1 MYIIIIGGG
10 KVGFHLAK
18 ALLTEGQEVLVIEK
32 DRNRL
37 DFITS
42 ELGGVCMAG
51 DGCEAAVLAEAGAAR
66 ADMLIAVTGDD
77 EDNLV
82 SCQVAKLSFKVPHT
96 TARINNPKNE
106 KLFHMMG
113 IDFTVSSINVIL
125 ENIQQ
130 EVPTHVLTH
139 LFTLQDRGLEIVEVR
154 IPADSKSIGKKV
166 KDINL
171 PTGSMLLLILRR
183 DEEPHMIL
191 PNTEIQTGDQI
202 IALTPTANEDL
213 LKSALKGR

>member
-1 MYIIIIGGG
+1 MYIIIVGGG

-32 DRNRL
+32 DRSRL
-37 DFITS
+37 DFITG

-51 DGCEAAVLAEAGAAR
+51 DGCEASTLTEAGAAR

-82 SCQVAKLSFKVPHT
+82 SCQVAKLSFKVPRT

-106 KLFHMMG
+106 KLFHMLG
-113 IDFTVSSINVIL
+113 VDFTVSSINVIL

-139 LFTLQDRGLEIVEVR
+139 LLNLQDRGLGIVEIR

-166 KDINL
+166 KDISL
-171 PTGSMLLLILRR
+171 PTGSMLILILRR
-183 DEEPHMIL
+183 DEEPRLITSA
-191 PNTEIQTGDQI
+191 TEIQTGDQI
-202 IALTPTANEDL
+202 IALTPTVNEDL

>member
-1 MYIIIIGGG
+1 MYIIVVGGG

-18 ALLTEGQEVLVIEK
+18 ALLTEGQEVLIIEK

-37 DFITS
+37 DFITG

-51 DGCEAAVLAEAGAAR
+51 DGCESATLAEAGAAR

-82 SCQVAKLSFKVPHT
+82 ACQVAKLSFKVPRT

-106 KLFHMMG
+106 KLFHMLG
-113 IDFTVSSINVIL
+113 VDFTVSSTNVIL

-139 LFTLQDRGLEIVEVR
+139 LLNLQDRGLGIVEIR
-154 IPADSKSIGKKV
+154 IPADSRSIGKKI
-166 KDINL
+166 KDISL
-171 PTGSMLLLILRR
+171 PTGSMLILILRR
-183 DEEPHMIL
+183 DEEPHLITPTM
-191 PNTEIQTGDQI
+191 EIQTGDQI
-202 IALTPTANEDL
+202 IALTPTVNEDL

>member
-1 MYIIIIGGG
+1 MYIIVIGGG

-18 ALLTEGQEVLVIEK
+18 ALLTEGQEVLIIEK

-37 DFITS
+37 DFITG
-42 ELGGVCMAG
+42 ELGGVCLAG
-51 DGCEAAVLAEAGAAR
+51 DGCESSILAEAGAAR

-82 SCQVAKLSFKVPHT
+82 ACQVAKLSFKVPRT

-106 KLFHMMG
+106 RLFHMLG
-113 IDFTVSSINVIL
+113 VDFTVSSTNVIL

-139 LFTLQDRGLEIVEVR
+139 LLTLQDRGLGIVEIR
-154 IPADSKSIGKKV
+154 IPADSHSIGKKI
-166 KDINL
+166 KDISL
-171 PTGSMLLLILRR
+171 PTGSMLILILRR
-183 DEEPHMIL
+183 DEEPRLIT
-191 PNTEIQTGDQI
+191 PTTEIQTGDQI
-202 IALTPTANEDL
+202 IALTPTVNEDL